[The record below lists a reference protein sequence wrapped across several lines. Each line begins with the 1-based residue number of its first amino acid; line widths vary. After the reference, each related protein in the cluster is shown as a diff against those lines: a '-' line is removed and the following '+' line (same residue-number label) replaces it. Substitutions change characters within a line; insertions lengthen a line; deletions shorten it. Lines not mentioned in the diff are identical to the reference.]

1 MQHGVSTEGV
11 GRVRVRYAAYAA
23 RPGRLDTRGG
33 CLSRSDRNVGVRRQ
47 GRRSAR
53 RHRGARSRSDERAPA
68 SAAASPAAAA
78 ATAAAAAAATDPAA
92 PASATAATASAGADP
107 AAFTAGASASSVGDD
122 DAAAAVSSVSP
133 CSDSAPAA
141 GTDRRRRAGLIRQRS
156 PVLAGRWTEV
166 WAQRRIVVAGERR
179 TEQKR
184 RHDAGRAV
192 GLAVLRAGTQDRC
205 CPRRGGT

>member
-1 MQHGVSTEGV
+1 VYPTEGV

-78 ATAAAAAAATDPAA
+78 ATAAAAAAAATDPAA

-107 AAFTAGASASSVGDD
+107 AAFAAASSIGD

-179 TEQKR
+179 TEQKG